1 MKTLLAI
8 ILWAVALS
16 TVRAE
21 LKVATVD
28 LQRLMTEYHRAQE
41 VGKQLREK
49 QVSFQKEMEGLR
61 IEGRTLIRETDE
73 LQKLSLDNA
82 LSTSEREA
90 KKRAFEGKV
99 ADLRAFEVRYDT
111 VRSQRETDLQTFASQ
126 NNKRVIDD
134 VLSVT
139 RTLAEKQGINLLL
152 NASRSNPVSSDVLYS
167 KGVDDIT
174 DSVLASLNTRKP

>member
-1 MKTLLAI
+1 MKSLLAVT
-8 ILWAVALS
+8 LWVFTFSAVAG
-16 TVRAE
+16 E

-28 LQRLMTEYHRAQE
+28 LQRLLAEYHRAQE

-49 QVSFQKEMEGLR
+49 QSSFQKELEGLR
-61 IEGRTLIRETDE
+61 LEGRTLIRETDE

-82 LSTSEREA
+82 LSASEREA

-111 VRSQRETDLQTFASQ
+111 VRSQRETELQTFATQ

-134 VLSVT
+134 ILSVT
-139 RTLAEKQGINLLL
+139 RTLAEKQGINLVL
-152 NASRSNPVSSDVLYS
+152 NASRANPIGSDVLYS
-167 KGVDDIT
+167 KGVDDLT
-174 DSVLASLNTRKP
+174 DHVLVSLNARKP